1 MLAYAQAVAG
11 NVEAARAIQH
21 ELVQLT
27 TGQYFS
33 PVHLAQIQLALG
45 SKNQALDSLEKAAE
59 QRATDLLWLRV
70 RPSFEPLADD
80 PRFLA
85 IAGAIGLP

>member
-1 MLAYAQAVAG
+1 
-11 NVEAARAIQH
+11 
-21 ELVQLT
+21 VQ
-27 TGQYFS
+27 
-33 PVHLAQIQLALG
+33 LAQIQLALG

-70 RPSFEPLADD
+70 RPSFEPLAGE

-85 IAGAIGLP
+85 IAEAIGLP